1 MTNPGTIIAA
11 RGDGASDARLAAG
24 PSRDSLTRDSLSADA
39 GGSQARRPDPSGR
52 DESGAGMAG
61 PRAARAVDAPA
72 EPRLLAIGPASREVG
87 VSVRS
92 LRYYE
97 EMGLLTPSGRTTG
110 GNRLYGPDDLARVRR
125 IRELQQLLGFNL
137 DEVRDILGHE
147 DRLARVRQD
156 WAAASTEERARLLDE
171 AREVYLNLRAQ
182 VEGKIKSLATFRDEL
197 DARVARNN
205 RLRETLP
212 G

>member
-1 MTNPGTIIAA
+1 MTNSGTIIAA
-11 RGDGASDARLAAG
+11 RGGLVGDAELAARSGDDVTGTSDQAGTSEIGGAS
-24 PSRDSLTRDSLSADA
+24 
-39 GGSQARRPDPSGR
+39 
-52 DESGAGMAG
+52 
-61 PRAARAVDAPA
+61 A
-72 EPRLLAIGPASREVG
+72 EPRLLAIGPASRELG

-97 EMGLLTPSGRTTG
+97 EMGLLTPSGRTSG

-156 WAAASTEERARLLDE
+156 WAAARTEDRVRLLDE
-171 AREVYLNLRAQ
+171 AREVYLNLRNQ
-182 VEGKIKSLATFRDEL
+182 VDGKIKSLVSFRDEL
-197 DARVARNN
+197 DGRLARNDH
-205 RLRETLP
+205 LRETLP
-212 G
+212 T

>member
-1 MTNPGTIIAA
+1 MTDSGTIAAVRGDQAGGPALAGSPGADATGAADGATNPAA
-11 RGDGASDARLAAG
+11 VGAA
-24 PSRDSLTRDSLSADA
+24 
-39 GGSQARRPDPSGR
+39 
-52 DESGAGMAG
+52 
-61 PRAARAVDAPA
+61 A
-72 EPRLLAIGPASREVG
+72 EPALLAIGPASREVG

-97 EMGLLTPSGRTTG
+97 EMGLLTPSGRTSG

-137 DEVRDILGHE
+137 DEVRAILGHE

-156 WAAASTEERARLLDE
+156 WAVASTEDRVSLLDE
-171 AREVYLNLRAQ
+171 AREVYLNLRDQ
-182 VEGKIKSLATFRDEL
+182 VEGKIKGLVSFRDEL
-197 DARVARNN
+197 DARVARND

>member
-1 MTNPGTIIAA
+1 MTDSGTIAA
-11 RGDGASDARLAAG
+11 TRGD
-24 PSRDSLTRDSLSADA
+24 TA
-39 GGSQARRPDPSGR
+39 GGPALAGSP
-52 DESGAGMAG
+52 GA
-61 PRAARAVDAPA
+61 DAPA
-72 EPRLLAIGPASREVG
+72 TADGATSPAGAATEPTLLAIGLASREVG

-97 EMGLLTPSGRTTG
+97 EIGLLTPSGRTSG

-156 WAAASTEERARLLDE
+156 WAVASTEDRVRLLDE
-171 AREVYLNLRAQ
+171 ARGVYLNLRDQ
-182 VEGKIKSLATFRDEL
+182 VERKIKSLVSFRDEL
-197 DARVARNN
+197 DARVARND

>member
-1 MTNPGTIIAA
+1 MTDSRTIAAA
-11 RGDGASDARLAAG
+11 RGD
-24 PSRDSLTRDSLSADA
+24 
-39 GGSQARRPDPSGR
+39 QARRPGLAGRPAPSAGGR
-52 DESGAGMAG
+52 GNVTGAGVSATGADDGATGAGDGATGPDVTAAG
-61 PRAARAVDAPA
+61 PP
-72 EPRLLAIGPASREVG
+72 LLAIGSASRELG

-97 EMGLLTPSGRTTG
+97 EMGLLTPSGRTIG

-147 DRLARVRQD
+147 DRLTRVRQD
-156 WAAASTEERARLLDE
+156 WVAASTEEQVRLLDE
-171 AREVYLNLRAQ
+171 ARDVYLNLRAH
-182 VEGKIKSLATFRDEL
+182 VEGKIKGLVSFRDEL
-197 DARVARNN
+197 DARVARNDH
-205 RLRETLP
+205 LRETLP

>member
-1 MTNPGTIIAA
+1 MTDSGTIAA
-11 RGDGASDARLAAG
+11 TRGDQTDGLALAASPGATGTGDGATSPTGAATE
-24 PSRDSLTRDSLSADA
+24 RT
-39 GGSQARRPDPSGR
+39 
-52 DESGAGMAG
+52 
-61 PRAARAVDAPA
+61 
-72 EPRLLAIGPASREVG
+72 LLAIGPASREVG

-97 EMGLLTPSGRTTG
+97 EMGLLTPSGRTSG

-137 DEVRDILGHE
+137 DEVGDILGHE
-147 DRLARVRQD
+147 DRLARLRQD
-156 WAAASTEERARLLDE
+156 WAVASTEARVRLLDE
-171 AREVYLNLRAQ
+171 ARGVYLNLRDQ
-182 VEGKIKSLATFRDEL
+182 VEGKIKGLVSFRDEL
-197 DARVARNN
+197 DARVARND

>member
-1 MTNPGTIIAA
+1 MIDGGTIAAA
-11 RGDGASDARLAAG
+11 RGDQAGGPALAGHTAAG
-24 PSRDSLTRDSLSADA
+24 A
-39 GGSQARRPDPSGR
+39 
-52 DESGAGMAG
+52 GAGSRATGAISAG
-61 PRAARAVDAPA
+61 VDATGAGDGGADPDVMAA
-72 EPRLLAIGPASREVG
+72 EPALLAIGPASRELG

-97 EMGLLTPSGRTTG
+97 EMGLLTPSGRTSG

-156 WAAASTEERARLLDE
+156 WAAASTEDQVRLLDE
-171 AREVYLNLRAQ
+171 ARGVYLNLRAH
-182 VEGKIKSLATFRDEL
+182 VEGKIKGLVSFRDEL
-197 DARVARNN
+197 DARVARND